1 MVKKRYI
8 LSITEFTLLSLKIKI
23 EGNYSLLIK
32 EKEKEIKMVFKY
44 EGVKVLKHMTKN
56 NQVHN

>member
-44 EGVKVLKHMTKN
+44 EGVKVLKHMTEN

>member
-1 MVKKRYI
+1 MVKKGYI